1 MVQSHDAL
9 ACLRLLFVCPSPCFS
24 PFSFTTLLRSLDWM
38 MLQFA
43 CNKARAIINDDGLDY
58 RNKIN
63 MRIQFLI
70 GSLLLL
76 LLRRPLLC
84 ASAKVFLL
92 RVQKQTHKE
101 NNL

>member
-1 MVQSHDAL
+1 
-9 ACLRLLFVCPSPCFS
+9 
-24 PFSFTTLLRSLDWM
+24 M

-70 GSLLLL
+70 GILLLLLL

-92 RVQKQTHKE
+92 RV
-101 NNL
+101 

>member
-1 MVQSHDAL
+1 
-9 ACLRLLFVCPSPCFS
+9 
-24 PFSFTTLLRSLDWM
+24 M

-76 LLRRPLLC
+76 RRPLLC